1 MSMKSFY
8 LLFIL
13 LISASGHAVN
23 INHVNGSLNVVY
35 VDFSVPGYAVP
46 LELVRSYNSITALNE
61 RTGWSGV
68 FGWGWT
74 SPLETTLSVTPEKKV
89 ILRDGGTGNNIL
101 FSPPQTDEKELHLFL
116 KKIKKAYFKEQKRRK
131 LSESELSSL
140 KLPEHVDQKLKLDPL
155 FRTELANRYKVMS
168 LPSREKMV
176 SSDYGYQTL
185 QLVRNQWVR
194 EKDGISQI
202 FDLDGRLIRQVDKNG
217 FFFEYVYSDSNK
229 FQISEV
235 RDQDK
240 VTSIRFKWKKDRIV
254 SAQDNRGRTAIYDY
268 DGLGNLSKVTD
279 SNQQSYAF
287 KYENKKF
294 PHLLT
299 EILYASE
306 SKGSKTMTRIFRY
319 DTNGLVSFHKDKEGN
334 ETSYSYGKNP
344 NLPENQFW
352 TKIMQ
357 KTASG
362 TLESFEEFTLK
373 ERENGTKYLYKLD
386 SKKGESLT
394 STIYSACCGKPLQ
407 INKDG
412 EVTTFKY
419 TDEGLLKEKKAPG
432 EDIYIEYEPRWKKV
446 SKVVQ
451 NGITSKYDYDQKGNL
466 TRATNTK
473 KESVSLYYDK
483 YGRITQLTNLQ
494 GKKIN
499 FKYGNLGKPVFIAD
513 RSIGSV
519 KISYDPDGKILKTEA
534 LLASAQQKANEEQAK
549 NVIRQILMGFQNLLD
564 IIRPAGLA
572 ATLEASS

>member
-116 KKIKKAYFKEQKRRK
+116 KKIKKAYFEEQKRRK